1 MTNRIF
7 QDVLDWIDDEN
18 MIMSILKIDV
28 VVAAI
33 ASPFIILYFYLG
45 VF

>member
-1 MTNRIF
+1 MKIRMF
-7 QDVLDWIDDEN
+7 ERVLDWVDDEN
-18 MIMSILKIDV
+18 LIMSILKIDV
-28 VVAAI
+28 VVATI